1 MKQRNV
7 TEIRTAHPSRDGD
20 GVAIRRIVGMGHAGM
35 DPVLMIDEL
44 RSEHRADFGGATL
57 PGYVVASLT
66 GQVQISAALQ
76 LTARVENLFD
86 TDYQTATD
94 FRMQTLTYMKQGGI
108 VHEDSQGNRGEIRGG
123 GAQWMSA
130 GRGII
135 HSEMP
140 TADTDGFHGFQLWVN
155 LPAAD
160 KLGAPRYR
168 DVAREELAVA
178 RGNGFE
184 ATAIA
189 GRWQLTAGRDSAIT
203 VHGPLSELEER
214 AGVLDLALEPG
225 TVLDL
230 DTDSTESALG
240 FVYDGAV
247 IHQGAPVGSGHLLI
261 TDGGERWRL
270 EAGPDGVRLLL
281 LRGEPL
287 REPVAHYG
295 PFVMNTAEEI
305 EQAIRDYQSG
315 QFA

>member
-44 RSEHRADFGGATL
+44 RSEHRADFGGGF
-57 PGYVVASLT
+57 PPHPHRG
-66 GQVQISAALQ
+66 
-76 LTARVENLFD
+76 
-86 TDYQTATD
+86 
-94 FRMQTLTYMKQGGI
+94 MQTLTYMKQGGI